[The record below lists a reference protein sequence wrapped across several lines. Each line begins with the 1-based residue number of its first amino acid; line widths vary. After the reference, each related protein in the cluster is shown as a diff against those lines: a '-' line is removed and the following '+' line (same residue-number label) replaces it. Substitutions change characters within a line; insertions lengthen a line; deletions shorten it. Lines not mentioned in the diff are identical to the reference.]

1 MQFLSINWNPD
12 GTLFDLGFFQ
22 IRYYSLMFVIAF
34 LLGWYVTKQIFIRE
48 NLSLEKL
55 DKLFIYAVVAILLG
69 ARLGHVIFYDWSYFQ
84 NHLAE
89 ILLPIKED
97 PNSNLFGFIKGYK
110 FTGFTGLASHGAAIG
125 VIIAMFIYKK
135 KVLPEKSI
143 LWLLDR
149 VVLSVSLGA
158 IFVRIGNFMNSEIIG
173 KPTETDYGVVFQQ
186 LGENFPRHPAQ
197 LYESFGY
204 IFVFL
209 ILMYVYWKTEKRN
222 NSGFLFGLFLI
233 LLWSVRF
240 IVEFF
245 KENQVE
251 FEDDMAINM
260 GQTLSIPFILAGIYF
275 VIRSLKKQS

>member
-34 LLGWYVTKQIFIRE
+34 LLGWYVTKHIFIRE
-48 NLSLEKL
+48 KLSLEKL

-69 ARLGHVIFYDWSYFQ
+69 ARLGHVIFYDWGYFQ

-97 PNSNLFGFIKGYK
+97 PNSTLFGFIKGYK

-197 LYESFGY
+197 LYEAFGY
-204 IFVFL
+204 VFVFL

-222 NSGFLFGLFLI
+222 NTGFLFGLFLI

-240 IVEFF
+240 VVEFF

-251 FEDDMAINM
+251 FEDDMVINM
-260 GQTLSIPFILAGIYF
+260 GQTLSIPLIIAGIYF
-275 VIRSLKKQS
+275 VIRSLKKEA